1 MSGRLNGFTFATAA
15 KIHFGCGASEKLNE
29 EAAARGTRALVVCGS
44 TPNRVVALTSSLS
57 IAHHL
62 FEITGEPTVEMVTAG
77 SALALEKGCDVVI
90 AIGGGSVID
99 AGKAI
104 SALMT
109 NRKDIM
115 RYLEVIGDGEP
126 LTERT
131 APFIAVA
138 TTSGTGAEVTRNAVL
153 ASKTHG
159 VKVSMRS
166 ESMLPDVAIVDP
178 ALTVSVP
185 PSVTAATGLDTLT
198 QVIEPYV
205 SVKANPL
212 TDAICEGAIVRVAR
226 SLRRAYDH
234 GEDLAAREDMSF
246 ASLCGGL
253 ALANAGLGA
262 VHGFAGPVGG
272 MFPIPHGV
280 VCGRLLP
287 FVFKAN
293 VAAVTDMPSV
303 AQKFAKVAVLLTGD
317 PGSSVDDGV
326 GWLDTLCAHLKVDGL
341 SRYGVTRSD
350 FDRIVEA
357 AKRASSMK
365 GNPVPLPDSAL
376 SDILEQ
382 AL

>member
-1 MSGRLNGFTFATAA
+1 MTGSLNAFTFATAA
-15 KIHFGCGASEKLNE
+15 KIHFGVGASKQLNG
-29 EAAARGTRALVVCGS
+29 EATARGTRALVVTGG
-44 TPNRVVALTSSLS
+44 TPSRVASLVSQLS
-57 IAHHL
+57 IPHHL
-62 FEITGEPTVEMVTAG
+62 FEIRGEPGVEMVAAG
-77 SALALEKGCDVVI
+77 SAQALENGCDVIV

-109 NRKDIM
+109 NRRDVM
-115 RYLEVIGDGEP
+115 SYLEVIGNGEP
-126 LTERT
+126 LTEKT
-131 APFIAVA
+131 APFIAVT

-153 ASKTHG
+153 ASKAHG

-178 ALTVSVP
+178 QLTVSVP
-185 PSVTAATGLDTLT
+185 PAVTAATGLDALT

-205 SVKANPL
+205 SVKANFL
-212 TDAICEGAIVRVAR
+212 TDAICEAAMVRVAR

-234 GEDLAAREDMSF
+234 GDDLAAREDMAF

-262 VHGFAGPVGG
+262 VHGFAGPIGG

-293 VAAVTDMPSV
+293 VAAVSEMPDV
-303 AQKFAKVAVLLTGD
+303 AKKFEKVATLLTGN
-317 PGSSVDDGV
+317 PGSTVADGV
-326 GWLDTLCAHLKVDGL
+326 RWLDTLCTHLQVDGL
-341 SRYGVTRSD
+341 SKYGVARPD
-350 FDRIVEA
+350 FDRILPA

-365 GNPVPLPDSAL
+365 GNPVPLADSVLA
-376 SDILEQ
+376 DILDQ